1 MEFVYDE
8 KENVWVYTI
17 EMPEEE
23 KKALDDFCAERNIT
37 INDMFRSFLIWS
49 IENPE
54 TAKQWLIQAAVEL
67 TERTHEDWMSRLM
80 LQGDAQ
86 KEEDGEKATRE
97 LWGEGKIN
105 PPGKFGGGGLSQHV
119 LQTKN

>member
-23 KKALDDFCAERNIT
+23 KKALDDFCAARNIT
-37 INDMFRSFLIWS
+37 INDLFRSFLIWS

-54 TAKQWLIQAAVEL
+54 EAKQWLIKTAAEL
-67 TERTHEDWMSRLM
+67 SERTHEDWMSRLM
-80 LQGDAQ
+80 LQ
-86 KEEDGEKATRE
+86 EDV
-97 LWGEGKIN
+97 
-105 PPGKFGGGGLSQHV
+105 Q
-119 LQTKN
+119 

>member
-1 MEFVYDE
+1 MEWVFDE
-8 KENVWVYTI
+8 KENVWICTI

-23 KKALDDFCAERNIT
+23 KQALDDFCAERNIT
-37 INDMFRSFLIWS
+37 INDMFRSFLIWC

-80 LQGDAQ
+80 LQEDAQ
-86 KEEDGEKATRE
+86 KEENGEKGHDVE
-97 LWGEGKIN
+97 GEHQK
-105 PPGKFGGGGLSQHV
+105 
-119 LQTKN
+119 